1 MLHGLEHSGC
11 SERTLFCP
19 LKMLYE
25 SRLSAMMDS
34 QGPEPFWESSTKDLG
49 IGEDREGCGESRHL
63 PQMEKC
69 CVAEVVTFLIETA
82 LCTHRGPRT

>member
-1 MLHGLEHSGC
+1 MLHGLEHSRC
-11 SERTLFCP
+11 SERTLFHP
-19 LKMLYE
+19 LKMFYE
-25 SRLSAMMDS
+25 SRLSEMMDS

-49 IGEDREGCGESRHL
+49 IGEGREGCGESRHP

-82 LCTHRGPRT
+82 LCTHRGQST